1 MSSNPPEGSALDPA
15 TLLAI
20 SVIRRCVAGDC
31 VPLVDKTLR
40 DFVPTPHRCHD
51 NVREWVALYP
61 KYQQVRGFLV
71 ANQPHNDTTIVI
83 SHSVVADTDG
93 TLCDITPN
101 DAEFRYP
108 FVRHTGTNEEFELIA
123 AKEPFMLE
131 VPNALLRSLGV
142 I

>member
-1 MSSNPPEGSALDPA
+1 MSSALNPA

-20 SVIRRCVAGDC
+20 SVIRRVIAGDC
-31 VPLVDKTLR
+31 VPLVEKTLR
-40 DFVPTPHRCHD
+40 DYNPTPHRCHD

-61 KYQQVRGFLV
+61 KYQHVRGFLV

-93 TLCDITPN
+93 TLCDITPSET
-101 DAEFRYP
+101 EFRYP
-108 FVRHTGTNEEFELIA
+108 FVQHVGTNEEFELIA
-123 AKEPFMLE
+123 AREPAWLE
-131 VPNALLRSLGV
+131 VPNSLLRKLGA